1 MDKVDED
8 YFKEMVEAATSG
20 EGGKRSNDVS
30 IKDDGTTLEDIQ
42 VCILI
47 ALFRLLACLIMQFFA
62 TFCLSAYFT
71 SLATLFESCLQFLKD
86 FYLLPLSL

>member
-30 IKDDGTTLEDIQ
+30 IKDDGTTVEDIQ
-42 VCILI
+42 V
-47 ALFRLLACLIMQFFA
+47 
-62 TFCLSAYFT
+62 SS
-71 SLATLFESCLQFLKD
+71 SLQMMAAGRGD
-86 FYLLPLSL
+86 

>member
-30 IKDDGTTLEDIQ
+30 IKDDGTTVQDIE
-42 VCILI
+42 VREREERATGERDRLTLI
-47 ALFRLLACLIMQFFA
+47 IFVECDLIFSICQLHVSFSF
-62 TFCLSAYFT
+62 
-71 SLATLFESCLQFLKD
+71 K
-86 FYLLPLSL
+86 

>member
-30 IKDDGTTLEDIQ
+30 IKDDGTTVQDIEVREREREREESNRRERQ
-42 VCILI
+42 ADVECDLI
-47 ALFRLLACLIMQFFA
+47 FSICQLHVSFSF
-62 TFCLSAYFT
+62 
-71 SLATLFESCLQFLKD
+71 K
-86 FYLLPLSL
+86 

>member
-30 IKDDGTTLEDIQ
+30 IKDDGTTVEDIQ
-42 VCILI
+42 VSSSLQMTAAGRGMVTSCCSHQLS
-47 ALFRLLACLIMQFFA
+47 LTEVCTRKMFRLTC
-62 TFCLSAYFT
+62 SH
-71 SLATLFESCLQFLKD
+71 
-86 FYLLPLSL
+86 